1 MKSIKIKEKHG
12 IELRSTEKYDF
23 QKQIKKNLEKD
34 LGEHVWIE

>member
-12 IELRSTEKYDF
+12 IELQRTERYDF

-34 LGEHVWIE
+34 LGEYVWVE